1 MLKDSSAKYY
11 QKRKKGHK
19 TGLVEGIKIFLKKKP
34 KKKKQEYG
42 CKRYRNLPEH
52 EKKKR
57 ENMVGNHIK
66 FSSR

>member
-34 KKKKQEYG
+34 KKKNKNMAANDTEIFLNM
-42 CKRYRNLPEH
+42 KR
-52 EKKKR
+52 KKR
-57 ENMVGNHIK
+57 ENMVGNHMK